1 LRTTPPDNSHIWEEP
16 RFKGKQTRPIVHWG
30 IEGPIGSGPLALP
43 GHYSARLT
51 TSGTTTAPERLL
63 VTRATE
69 AKMPLADL
77 VASTRAQLR
86 IRDAMNSTAA
96 MINRIEIMRK
106 QLEDQRKKSQADAD
120 AVAAVDAMD
129 KKLLDVEL
137 RMLSRTD
144 LHSDDKWYVE
154 SYKIYMNLVW
164 LSGEVGTGA
173 GDVAGGADFRP
184 TDASLA
190 VLAMLEKQ
198 LSAAKAAYDRVMRD
212 DVVAYNKA
220 MSGKLPALVF

>member
-1 LRTTPPDNSHIWEEP
+1 
-16 RFKGKQTRPIVHWG
+16 
-30 IEGPIGSGPLALP
+30 
-43 GHYSARLT
+43 
-51 TSGTTTAPERLL
+51 
-63 VTRATE
+63 
-69 AKMPLADL
+69 MADL
-77 VASTRAQLR
+77 IASTRAQLR
-86 IRDAMNSTAA
+86 IRDAMNATAA

-106 QLEDQRKKSQADAD
+106 QLEDQRKKSEADAG

-137 RMLSRTD
+137 ALLSRTD

-154 SYKIYMNLVW
+154 SYRIYMNLIW

-190 VLAMLEKQ
+190 VLAMLEQQ
-198 LSAAKAAYDRVMRD
+198 LAAAKAAYDRVMKD
-212 DVVAYNKA
+212 DVNAYNKA
-220 MSGKLPALVF
+220 MAGKLPALVF